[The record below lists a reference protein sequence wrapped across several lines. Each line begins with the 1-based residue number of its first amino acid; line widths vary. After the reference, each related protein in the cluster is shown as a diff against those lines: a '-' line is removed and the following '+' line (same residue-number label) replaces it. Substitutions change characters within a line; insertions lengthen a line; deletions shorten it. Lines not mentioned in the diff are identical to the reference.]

1 MRVNGSPGFATG
13 AVFRCHFVA
22 EGFLSMLGSNA
33 LGYVMPR
40 GCNEVPANRQILGR
54 ESGLLGW
61 FLITH

>member
-40 GCNEVPANRQILGR
+40 GCKEVPANRQILG
-54 ESGLLGW
+54 
-61 FLITH
+61 